1 MQARTCAARIL
12 ARIFSGQQ
20 NLSMILPRFLPALE
34 DKRDRALAQELSYG
48 VMRWYHKLDYI
59 LSILLNKPLKS
70 RDMDIKALLLAGLYQ
85 FEYTRIP
92 PHAIVSA
99 TVDSSLE
106 LRKPWA
112 KGLVNALLRKY
123 QKDSKYLQE
132 KAFNE
137 PTARFSMPR
146 WLLCR
151 LQNDY
156 PEKWREI
163 AIACNSRPPMTLRI
177 NPRLTSPEQY
187 SNMLKEAKI
196 DAEPVS
202 TNLPQAIRLIQ
213 AVDVDELPGFY
224 DGLVSVQDLAAQFV
238 PVLMDLQPSQRILDA
253 CAAPG
258 GKLAHILETEP
269 GLGEVVAIEPEANR
283 CERLQ
288 ETISRLKLRASIHRA
303 DARDTESWWNQIPF
317 DRILIDAPCS
327 ATGVIRRHPDIKYL
341 RQANDVQT
349 TVQTQR
355 QILSS
360 LWPLLRSGG
369 KLLYVTC
376 SILSEENDR
385 QAADF
390 LDGHNDAKLI
400 PIDGDWGHQTE
411 YGKQTLPGDANMD
424 GFYYACFQKS

>member
-12 ARIFSGQQ
+12 ARIFSRQQ
-20 NLSMILPRFLPALE
+20 NLSRILPRFLPALE

-48 VMRWYHKLDYI
+48 VMRWYHRLDYI

-132 KAFNE
+132 KAFKV
-137 PTARFSMPR
+137 PTARFSMPG
-146 WLLCR
+146 WLLGR

-156 PEKWREI
+156 PEKWQEI
-163 AIACNSRPPMTLRI
+163 AKACNSRPPMTLRI
-177 NPRLTSPEQY
+177 NPCLTSPEQY
-187 SNMLKEAKI
+187 SSMLKEAKI
-196 DAEPVS
+196 AVEPVS
-202 TNLPQAIRLIQ
+202 PNLPQAIQLSQ

-238 PVLMDLQPSQRILDA
+238 PVLMDLQPGQRILDA

-269 GLGEVVAIEPEANR
+269 GLGEVVAIEPEASR

-303 DARDTESWWNQIPF
+303 DARDTESWWDQIPF

-341 RQANDVQT
+341 RQANDIQT

-360 LWPLLRSGG
+360 LWSLLRSGG

-390 LDGHNDAKLI
+390 LDGRSDAKLI

-411 YGKQTLPGDANMD
+411 YGRQTLPGDANMD